1 MINIY
6 SPYEID
12 VEKFSSDPRV
22 WEIFANKFM
31 NSLDNIKNLM
41 LLTAPGYSWILA
53 QTYDFSDLQSADL
66 SRIIRDILFGD
77 LFIGDMVVT
86 ISQKLN
92 IDLQTAQQ
100 MSSKIINELF
110 APAIEDIKK
119 MQREKF
125 PDRVGQGGAS
135 ATRPTMPQPPPPPQM
150 KNAPPINQ
158 GNVIDLR
165 VNSNS

>member
-1 MINIY
+1 MIFLIFNQLIY
-6 SPYEID
+6 LELYAIS
-12 VEKFSSDPRV
+12 F
-22 WEIFANKFM
+22 W
-31 NSLDNIKNLM
+31 
-41 LLTAPGYSWILA
+41 G
-53 QTYDFSDLQSADL
+53 
-66 SRIIRDILFGD
+66 
-77 LFIGDMVVT
+77 FIYRRHGCNYF
-86 ISQKLN
+86 QKLN

-110 APAIEDIKK
+110 APAIEDIKNAAG
-119 MQREKF
+119 KF